1 MNAGNE
7 QTALREFFE
16 RKLRTQCL
24 QCRMKGRKFCT
35 KALRLCAAVA
45 ICADERKRRRWHIRP
60 SHEAIVDT
68 RFRSFDAYL
77 SSLDAQ
83 QFHEYTR
90 LLRGEFMELQSR
102 VAHRLQH
109 VPTHSAPVSAM
120 HRFALTLRYLGHGM
134 SFLATAHELGLG
146 KSTVRSIVYEG
157 CRAIMAEFFAEAF
170 PKPTRRTWEENAELF
185 SRLWKYPRGVGSLDG
200 KHFKVFAPHNSG
212 STYFNYKA
220 YFSLV
225 LLAIVN
231 GGYRIV
237 SFELG
242 GKGRESDAGG
252 EGVVDYHVLA
262 DGGFPQR
269 TLLQRP
275 FRRTEIEN
283 DLAKAHFNERFSS
296 VRRIVKSVFG
306 ILSARFR
313 IFQRALIGSPD
324 NCKLLIAATLVL
336 HNLQAQQLTPQQLLA
351 RYRPRISRHWID
363 IPHVNI
369 IPIFA
374 DKLPARAISRL
385 HYLKSGV
392 MWTRLRPHKT

>member
-1 MNAGNE
+1 
-7 QTALREFFE
+7 
-16 RKLRTQCL
+16 
-24 QCRMKGRKFCT
+24 MKG
-35 KALRLCAAVA
+35 
-45 ICADERKRRRWHIRP
+45 
-60 SHEAIVDT
+60 
-68 RFRSFDAYL
+68 SFDAYL

-242 GKGRESDAGG
+242 GKGRESDAGLFRTSPLKRLLEACHPLFPEGADLGG

-296 VRRIVKSVFG
+296 
-306 ILSARFR
+306 
-313 IFQRALIGSPD
+313 
-324 NCKLLIAATLVL
+324 
-336 HNLQAQQLTPQQLLA
+336 
-351 RYRPRISRHWID
+351 
-363 IPHVNI
+363 
-369 IPIFA
+369 
-374 DKLPARAISRL
+374 
-385 HYLKSGV
+385 
-392 MWTRLRPHKT
+392 